1 MYKLLLLIT
10 LATTF
15 MGCQGKKECCKED
28 TEKTIHSESGTSES
42 VYLLDSDWLTQDGK
56 DIKLASLQGKVV
68 VAAMVFTHC
77 ESACPRIVAD
87 MQHIEKAVGNSPD
100 VVYLLISMDPERDT
114 PKRFMEF
121 GKERQLGEHWTMIS
135 SNQDNTDEIANVLGM
150 KIKKLSD
157 GGFDHSNAI
166 YLLDKKGNI
175 AFVQEGLNQNADQ
188 IIEKI
193 KSKL

>member
-15 MGCQGKKECCKED
+15 IGCQTKKECCQKD
-28 TEKTIHSESGTSES
+28 AEKTTPTLPTASES

-87 MQHIEKAVGNSPD
+87 MQHIEKEVGNSPD

-114 PKRFMEF
+114 PQRFVEF
-121 GKERQLGEHWTMIS
+121 AKERQLGEHWTMIS
-135 SNQDNTDEIANVLGM
+135 SNQDNTDEIANVLGA

-166 YLLDKKGNI
+166 YLLDREGNI